1 MNNKSKSILAL
12 LGTLFIGMILG
23 ALFTGV
29 IVRSKM
35 KGFHDPEIRLKYRK
49 AMFYDLTNANSEQ
62 KTKIDE
68 VLDRNSIRIIEIE
81 SNFKKERGK
90 TMDLIVKELEPVL
103 DKGQIE
109 KLREKLSKVRADGRR
124 RFRK

>member
-23 ALFTGV
+23 ALFTGL

-35 KGFHDPEIRLKYRK
+35 KGFHDPDERLKHRK
-49 AMFYDLTNANSEQ
+49 NMFYDFTDANSEQ
-62 KTKIDE
+62 KVKIDE
-68 VLDRNSIRIIEIE
+68 VLDKNSIRIIEIE
-81 SNFKKERGK
+81 SDFKNKRRE

-103 DKGQIE
+103 NEEQIE
-109 KLREKLSKVRADGRR
+109 ILREKLSKARPGRR
-124 RFRK
+124 RGFRK